1 MGTQSDDAGQTTGP
15 DALVEEIEQLVW
27 KLLDDQISISG
38 LQRLEK
44 VIREDPVA
52 RATYLDC
59 VRMHVD
65 LTEMFAQ
72 SAEAEGC
79 PPTKS
84 PSPILTLL
92 GEIPDEFGAAPPLPG
107 TTLPGTSIF

>member
-1 MGTQSDDAGQTTGP
+1 MDTSRQNCSETGSDG
-15 DALVEEIEQLVW
+15 LVEEIEQLVW
-27 KLLDDQISISG
+27 DLLDDQINISG
-38 LQRLEK
+38 LQRLEQ

-65 LTEMFAQ
+65 LTEIFSQ
-72 SAEAEGC
+72 SADADAANL
-79 PPTKS
+79 PNRKA

-92 GEIPDEFGAAPPLPG
+92 GEIPEEFGAAPPLPG
-107 TTLPGTSIF
+107 TPIL